1 LWFLVYTICFAQN
14 NPAARLLETIPF
26 KQYTGG
32 VIVIEAKLGSNNTVL
47 NFILDT
53 GSGGISLDS
62 ATCVELNLNPTPTDT
77 TVNGIAGSHK
87 VSYLFNQ
94 KFTTGNL
101 VTDSIHFYV
110 NDYSLLSSSYGD
122 KIDGIVGYS
131 FLSKYILN
139 INFDSSKIKIYSK
152 GKFNY
157 EKGGT
162 LLHPSFSRLVTYPLS
177 LKDKIKIQGDV
188 YLDTG
193 AGLCLLL
200 TENFIEDNHIILS
213 RRKPVITQVQGLG
226 GKKRMRL
233 TVIKRLKFGPYVFRQ
248 VPTNLYNDE
257 EGVFSYPTSVGLLGN
272 DIMRRFNITLN
283 YDKEEIH
290 IKPNASFDDHF
301 DYAYTGMS
309 LYNFYDKIFI
319 DDIIKGS
326 PAEKAGLKNGD
337 ELIAVGL
344 DFSGS
349 IYNYENLLQRA
360 KEQIKIIIKRD
371 DKMQFVLLR
380 PLSIR

>member
-1 LWFLVYTICFAQN
+1 VAS
-14 NPAARLLETIPF
+14 LLETIPF

-32 VIVIEAKLGSNNTVL
+32 VIVIQAKLGNNNTLL
-47 NFILDT
+47 NFLLDT

-62 ATCVELNLNPTPTDT
+62 ATCVELMLTPTPTDT
-77 TVNGIAGSHK
+77 MVNGIAGSHK

-101 VTDSIHFYV
+101 VTDSIHFYI

-131 FLSKYILN
+131 FLSRYILN
-139 INFDSSKIKIYSK
+139 INFDSSNIKIYSK

-157 EKGGT
+157 DNGGT

-177 LKDKIKIQGDV
+177 LKDKAKIQGNV

-193 AGLCLLL
+193 AGLSLLL
-200 TENFIEDNHIILS
+200 TEDFIKDNNIILS
-213 RRKPVITQVQGLG
+213 RRKPVIMQVQGLG

-233 TVIKRLKFGPYVFRQ
+233 TVIKRLKFGPYVFRH

-257 EGVFSYPTSVGLLGN
+257 DAVFSYPSVVGLLGN

-283 YDKEEIH
+283 YEKEEIY
-290 IKPNASFDDHF
+290 IKPNASYDDHF

-309 LYNFYDKIFI
+309 LYNFDDKIYI

-337 ELIAVGL
+337 EVIAVGTN
-344 DFSGS
+344 FSGS
-349 IYNYENLLQRA
+349 ILAYENLLQKA
-360 KEQIKIIIKRD
+360 KDEIKIIINRD
-371 DKMQFVLLR
+371 NKIQFVLIK